1 MNKLVAISDGHEMT
15 TAGKRTPP
23 ITEMSGYQIR
33 ENEFNK
39 AVALILEQELLRC
52 GFRVMNVSSTDND
65 TLQDRV
71 TRANNANADI
81 FVAIH
86 YNAFDGKF
94 DDYDPEGID
103 VHIYKSGGEA
113 EKLAKCILEELIQGT
128 EQKNRGVK
136 VNNFYV
142 LRETKMPAVLT
153 ENGFMDNK
161 REALL
166 MLNKSFQNEVAKEH
180 ARGICKYFGVEYVSV
195 DDVQINKN
203 QVEYYKQ
210 KLNDMRD
217 FIDEVLKFG
226 GY

>member
-1 MNKLVAISDGHEMT
+1 MKKLVAISDGHEMT
-15 TAGKRTPP
+15 TSGKRTPP
-23 ITEMSGYQIR
+23 ITELNGYQIR

-52 GFRVMNVSSTDND
+52 GFNVLNVSSTDND
-65 TLQDRV
+65 SLEERV
-71 TRANNANADI
+71 QRANNSKADI

-86 YNAFDGKF
+86 YNAFDGSF
-94 DDYDPEGID
+94 DDYDPEGIE
-103 VHIYKSGGEA
+103 VHVYGLGGEA
-113 EKLAKCILEELIQGT
+113 EKLAKCIIEELVQGT

-142 LRETKMPAVLT
+142 LRETKMPAVLS

-166 MLNKSFQNEVAKEH
+166 MLNSVFQNEVAKEH

-195 DDVQINKN
+195 DDVQVNKN

-210 KLNDMRD
+210 KFQDLKD
-217 FIDEVLKFG
+217 FIDEVLEFG